1 MEVKKMKKHYK
12 TPHVHLVKVQMEVD
26 IALGSAKV
34 YPQNGNNV
42 VQDQWTEEDDDNRN
56 IDW

>member
-1 MEVKKMKKHYK
+1 MKKQYK
-12 TPHVHLVKVQMEVD
+12 TPRVHLVKVQMEVD
-26 IALGSAKV
+26 IALGCAKV

-42 VQDQWTEEDDDNRN
+42 VEDQWTQEEDDNRN

>member
-1 MEVKKMKKHYK
+1 MKKQYK
-12 TPHVHLVKVQMEVD
+12 SPRVHLVKVQMEVD

-42 VQDQWTEEDDDNRN
+42 VEDQWTQEEDDNRN